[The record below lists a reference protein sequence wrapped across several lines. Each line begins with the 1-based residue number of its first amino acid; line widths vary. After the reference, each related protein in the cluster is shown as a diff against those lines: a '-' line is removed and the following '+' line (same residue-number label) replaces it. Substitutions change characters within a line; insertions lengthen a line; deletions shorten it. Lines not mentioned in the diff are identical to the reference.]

1 MNSDIELE
9 IGAGSRPGDYQ
20 VRVVRSA
27 AGGEPVGLLQL
38 DLDDVL
44 GLRDQLE
51 ATVLATAVSARR
63 ALPVAEQ
70 LLQQV
75 GRQLFE
81 ALFAGPVYG
90 TYRASLG
97 VAQQRGRRLRMVLR
111 LTAPELAAL
120 PWEALFDPET
130 GTYVCRQE
138 PLVRHVPAPY
148 TPDPLAVRPP
158 LRILGLI
165 ASPRG
170 LPALD
175 VSAEK
180 QHLAEALAEPV
191 AAGLV
196 ELVWVPE
203 ASWEAVHARLLAGEW
218 HVLHFV
224 GHGDYDTRTDE
235 GVLALVGAGG
245 RADLIEAGRLADLL
259 GEAQPTPRLVVL
271 NSCSS
276 GETGAHDLF
285 SGTAA
290 VLVRSGISAVA
301 AMQFAVSDAAAIA
314 FARGFY
320 TALARGRAVDEA
332 ARSGRISILGVPRT
346 LEWIT
351 PVLYVRGEATH
362 LFTVSAPDGEIQRDP
377 LPSESTG
384 RRRAELRALYVEAR
398 AEMRLHHFD
407 TAVGL
412 LDDLLILDSEYPG
425 AADLRATARRQLQ
438 LAETYRRAGEA
449 EDESDWT
456 TATRRYAEIL
466 QIDAAYRDAATR
478 KEACEAQQ
486 RLADLQ
492 AELRYHAAEGQWQA
506 VLDVDTELMRIDR
519 SAADPDG
526 LATRA
531 RDALL
536 AAVRRTAELDR
547 RYDEARSAEDASDWI
562 GAADGYDEVVRADS
576 AYRDA
581 ASRRDTCRDRA
592 MEELRSKLD
601 GYASAGEWQKVLAT
615 VGELTRLDPAAADL
629 PSYTELSARARREL
643 DADAD
648 RRRVIPPPI
657 DASPP
662 PPDPAAQGGPEA
674 IPRPPAGA
682 QPKLTPDPAP
692 VSKPEPPPPP
702 PWLRRLGYGGT
713 AAACITVL
721 AAVLIWRPW
730 SQSESPATPSASP
743 SPSSSP
749 SPPSPSGG
757 PAKKWETF
765 ARLPAPVEGA
775 GAASFHDLLWVAGG
789 NSDDPGHPPVATV
802 HLFNPATGKW
812 SSGPNLLHPVGE
824 ASLVSTGGSLYVIGG
839 NSNPTTPLA
848 TVYRLDDPH
857 GRWVSDTPLPQARM
871 SGAAA
876 YDGGRIL
883 YAGGIG
889 RDGKDHGDIF
899 AFQNGAW
906 QTLPRPLHQPR
917 DNFAAASDGLGSVWF
932 LGGSNPNKTNRYRT
946 VELVQGEEVAKLTDL
961 SAGVRAPAAVWW
973 PGAGACL
980 LGGEGNPAGL
990 VSCVGR
996 PVGAWNPPQL
1006 SQPRGGLAA
1015 AVVGDYCYTV
1025 GGYLRRASASDITE
1039 KIPIR

>member
-9 IGAGSRPGDYQ
+9 IGAGSSPGDYQ

-27 AGGEPVGLLQL
+27 AGGEPVGILHL
-38 DLDDVL
+38 DVDDVL
-44 GLRDQLE
+44 GLHDQLE
-51 ATVLATAVSARR
+51 ATVLASTVPARR
-63 ALPVAEQ
+63 ALPAAEQ
-70 LLQQV
+70 LVQQI

-81 ALFAGPVYG
+81 ALFTGPVYG

-97 VAQQRGRRLRMVLR
+97 VAQQRGRRLRVVLR

-120 PWEALFDPET
+120 PWETLFDPET

-148 TPDPLAVRPP
+148 TPDPLEVRPP
-158 LRILGLI
+158 LRILGLV

-170 LPALD
+170 LPVLD
-175 VSAEK
+175 VDAEK
-180 QHLAEALAEPV
+180 QHLAEALAEPI

-196 ELVWVPE
+196 ELVWVSE
-203 ASWEAVHARLLAGEW
+203 ATWEGVHARLLAGEW

-224 GHGDYDTRTDE
+224 GHGDYDTGTDE
-235 GVLALVGAGG
+235 GVLALVGADG

-259 GEAQPTPRLVVL
+259 AEAQPTPRLVVL

-301 AMQFAVSDAAAIA
+301 AMQFTVSDTAAIA

-332 ARSGRISILGVPRT
+332 ARSGRISILGAPHT

-362 LFTVSAPDGEIQRDP
+362 LFTVGA
-377 LPSESTG
+377 PSEPPRGQSPAVAAPSQPAG
-384 RRRAELRALYVEAR
+384 QRRAELRALFVEAR
-398 AEMRLHHFD
+398 AEMRLQHFD
-407 TAVGL
+407 TAIGL
-412 LDDLLILDSEYPG
+412 LDDLLTLDADYPD
-425 AADLRATARRQLQ
+425 AADLRVTAQRQLQ

-466 QIDAAYRDAATR
+466 QITPAYRDAATR
-478 KEACEAQQ
+478 KEACEARQ

-506 VLDVDTELMRIDR
+506 VLDVGTELVRIDP

-526 LATRA
+526 LVTRA
-531 RDALL
+531 RNALH
-536 AAVRRTAELDR
+536 AAQRAADPDR
-547 RYDEARSAEDASDWI
+547 RHA
-562 GAADGYDEVVRADS
+562 
-576 AYRDA
+576 
-581 ASRRDTCRDRA
+581 
-592 MEELRSKLD
+592 
-601 GYASAGEWQKVLAT
+601 Q
-615 VGELTRLDPAAADL
+615 
-629 PSYTELSARARREL
+629 PSTA
-643 DADAD
+643 
-648 RRRVIPPPI
+648 P
-657 DASPP
+657 
-662 PPDPAAQGGPEA
+662 GPE
-674 IPRPPAGA
+674 
-682 QPKLTPDPAP
+682 LAP
-692 VSKPEPPPPP
+692 GPERAPGPEPPSQH

-713 AAACITVL
+713 AAACIAVL
-721 AAVLIWRPW
+721 AGVLIWHPW
-730 SQSESPATPSASP
+730 SDGESSSPSSSHSPSA

-749 SPPSPSGG
+749 SPGG
-757 PAKKWETF
+757 HPTKWQTF
-765 ARLPAPVEGA
+765 AALPATVEGA
-775 GAASFHDLLWVAGG
+775 GAASFHDQLWVAGG
-789 NSDDPGHPPVATV
+789 NTAGPVQRPVATV
-802 HLFNPATGKW
+802 HIFDPATGDW
-812 SSGPNLLHPVGE
+812 LPGPSLPHPVGE
-824 ASLVSTGGSLYVIGG
+824 ASLVSTGRSLYVLGG
-839 NSNPTTPLA
+839 NRTPAAPLA

-857 GRWVSDTPLPQARM
+857 GSWIRDEPLPHARM

-876 YDGGRIL
+876 YDGRRIL

-889 RDGKDHGDIF
+889 PDGKDHGDVF

-906 QTLPRPLHQPR
+906 RALPASLHQPR
-917 DNFAAASDGLGSVWF
+917 DNFAGASDGHGSVWF
-932 LGGSNPNKTNRYRT
+932 LGGSDSTKTKNYPT
-946 VELVQGEEVAKLTDL
+946 VERVQGEAVVKLADL
-961 SAGVRAPAAVWW
+961 SAGVRTPAAVWW

-980 LGGEGNPAGL
+980 VGGQGNVSGL
-990 VSCVGR
+990 VSCVAR
-996 PVGAWNPPQL
+996 PADAWNPPPL

-1015 AVVGDYCYTV
+1015 AVVGDFCYTV
-1025 GGYLRRASASDITE
+1025 GGYFGRIPTSAITE
-1039 KIPIR
+1039 RIPLR